1 LLLDLRKKEKIRCLY
16 VRANS
21 REEVMEW
28 LLAAEN
34 RKLLEEQNDEASKLG
49 ANPRWFPAPEMK
61 HGAVRESFEIV
72 RLLAYELPENKIP
85 LYDARD
91 RGTFKMLFLPQKK
104 LRKIYKIKRD
114 SSTSEPLRLSD
125 LTATF
130 KKGWNWE
137 YPQAVFQSAVW
148 LPKFNR
154 MYLLRCLYR
163 HSASGKKFLGWKV
176 QFIRELSKS
185 EKVEHPF
192 WELNQEEEIM
202 LGNELY
208 QSGLF
213 STDDLLIS
221 NTPPKERKR
230 RADFQRKIDNLFD

>member
-1 LLLDLRKKEKIRCLY
+1 
-16 VRANS
+16 
-21 REEVMEW
+21 MEW

-34 RKLLEEQNDEASKLG
+34 RKLLEAQNDETSKLVTS
-49 ANPRWFPAPEMK
+49 PRWFTAPEMK
-61 HGAVRESFEIV
+61 RGAVRESFEIV
-72 RLLAYELPENKIP
+72 RLLADELSENKIP
-85 LYDARD
+85 LYDALD
-91 RGTFKMLFLPQKK
+91 RGRFKMLFLPQKK
-104 LRKIYKIKRD
+104 LRKIYKMKQY
-114 SSTSEPLRLSD
+114 SSSLDPQHLSD
-125 LTATF
+125 LAAAF

-176 QFIRELSKS
+176 QFMRELSNS

-192 WELNQEEEIM
+192 WELNREEEII
-202 LGNELY
+202 LENELY

-213 STDDLLIS
+213 STDDLLKS